1 MFKILPIRP
10 MGRPWVHS
18 SSVYGDVLSAG
29 FNVSTAAALMVRDIM
44 FFKLL
49 VCYVLKAKVKE
60 LVWHQFS
67 IWHLKDLKFSMS
79 LQ

>member
-1 MFKILPIRP
+1 MFYMYARTDLLEYNPK
-10 MGRPWVHS
+10 
-18 SSVYGDVLSAG
+18 SVKVFAQ
-29 FNVSTAAALMVRDIM
+29 TP
-44 FFKLL
+44 FKQGQTPAE
-49 VCYVLKAKVKE
+49 YVLKAKVKE